1 MSTKNFIPEMW
12 NGSILANFRTRGVLV
27 GLANRQYEASFR
39 AGDTLHIPGIV
50 DVKIKDYKA
59 AGRTTTPDDVEATL
73 IDLAIDQEKNFDFLI
88 DDIDRAQANQNLMTP
103 YVESAAAGLLED
115 AEEHLTAVL
124 AMQGTNVDGAAAVDS
139 PEVADAAVMAIRSA
153 MTKAKVPMGGRKLV
167 VNAEFEA
174 QLLAGG
180 GVLSQADTAGSA
192 AGLREATI
200 GRYRGFDVVV
210 NPFDTEEKPRAI
222 GLLPEALA
230 YVSQIEEIE
239 AMRADATF
247 ADRIRG
253 LHVYG
258 SKVIRP
264 LAVQIYT
271 GL

>member
-12 NGSILANFRTRGVLV
+12 YGSILANFRARGVLV
-27 GLANRQYEASFR
+27 GLANRQYEESFR

-73 IDLAIDQEKNFDFLI
+73 IELAIDQEKNFDFLI
-88 DDIDRAQANQNLMTP
+88 DDIDRAQANQNLMNP
-103 YVESAAAGLLED
+103 YVDSAAAGLLED

-124 AMQGTNVDGAAAVDS
+124 AMQGTNVDGAVAVDS
-139 PEVADAAVMAIRSA
+139 PESADAAVLAVRSA

-167 VNAEFEA
+167 VNAEFEN

-200 GRYRGFDVVV
+200 GRYRGFDVIV

-230 YVSQIEEIE
+230 YVSDIEKIE
-239 AMRADATF
+239 AMRADTTF

-258 SKVIRP
+258 SKVTRP
-264 LAVQIYT
+264 LAVHIYT

>member
-1 MSTKNFIPEMW
+1 MLQLVEP
-12 NGSILANFRTRGVLV
+12 GVKLLDVDGDGHGLEVGQIASGLGRAHPDLNLV
-27 GLANRQYEASFR
+27 GALGGALLD
-39 AGDTLHIPGIV
+39 G
-50 DVKIKDYKA
+50 
-59 AGRTTTPDDVEATL
+59 
-73 IDLAIDQEKNFDFLI
+73 DLAGI
-88 DDIDRAQANQNLMTP
+88 
-103 YVESAAAGLLED
+103 GGD
-115 AEEHLTAVL
+115 AEV
-124 AMQGTNVDGAAAVDS
+124 
-139 PEVADAAVMAIRSA
+139 SA
-153 MTKAKVPMGGRKLV
+153 G
-167 VNAEFEA
+167 
-174 QLLAGG
+174 LLAGG
-180 GVLSQADTAGSA
+180 GVLSQADTSGST

-230 YVSQIEEIE
+230 YVSQIEKIE